1 MKAAKPVEKDNKA
14 HKNQSKKQKPKNP
27 VVVPLSEVDV
37 ASIQTQ
43 KSGNRGITAG
53 SGSPNDSLL
62 HLNGTVAGVHDSRD
76 IYGQGSEKK
85 YGKLQES
92 LAKTGDINHPDTRKI
107 EKGYMSTLNGNQ
119 IQDYHKLKSGTYLP
133 KTVQEQAV
141 VYQESKS
148 NQEAKADTKTAAA
161 GKAVSRK
168 SEVAAVEK
176 TQSVT
181 ADKAIEVD
189 VETKTSAN
197 ATDNPGFI
205 ELSGRISATA
215 QVQKRHEPAKKSSED
230 AQAAAPSPA
239 NERQSMA
246 QASQVNTMDEQKA
259 GLFKKEDFK
268 ALLSEKIHN
277 IRLPKNEEQADE
289 FEKHNNIQEVNQKA
303 VGDVK
308 KEKNLASNDIASAT
322 AAQPNTAAQPV
333 RAVAKMPTQNVGI
346 APGTPNVAKA
356 MPVKRNAESVEQP
369 IKEQTASIDSEMKAN
384 GVTDTMLAKSN
395 EPTFTDA
402 LSQKNKAKTQ
412 SAAATQQFRTNENKE
427 LSKTRNEAQ
436 TQAAHHISGMHG
448 ARKGGLGNVH
458 GEQKQTS
465 GKDSQKRKEI
475 ADHINGIYL
484 TSKTDVD
491 GILNNLDKSVAEKFD
506 NGSREAKKAFEAHV
520 DKEMKA
526 YKKKRYGDAYAKY
539 GALVAAGKWLWDKAT
554 GLPKEVNKFFDS
566 GKDLYIKVMDKFIDQ
581 IATHVT
587 TQLNAAKTRIAKGKK
602 EVQTYVSSLSPSLR
616 KIGKDAIA
624 EIQSKFNALED
635 SVNSKKDALI
645 DVLAKKYADNIT
657 SIDARISDLKTQ
669 NSGWV
674 NQALEVLKT
683 SVFAIII
690 EIKNTLT
697 NLLSGVISA
706 IQAIIMDPIGFFKN
720 LIAGV
725 SQGFTNFGNNIWTH
739 LKTGFFGWL
748 TGAMKDISITMPEDV
763 FSLKGIFSITTQV
776 LGLTWSGI
784 RAIGSKVIG
793 EPVMKVLETSFEMV
807 QIVRKEGV
815 AGLWEHLKDQFA
827 DLKATVMDAIMDIIQ
842 TQVIQAGIKWV
853 MGLLTPVGAFIKA
866 AMAIIDVVKF
876 FIQRAAQIMELVKA
890 FTDSIKAIASGNVGA
905 VAKSIENALGRAIP
919 VLIGFLASLLGIG
932 GLADKVVGVIRKI
945 RERIVKAITKFWTV
959 VKIKGGKLLNKL
971 GISKKGK
978 DDGKDKKGMTKNDK
992 KLEDSEVGETI
1003 YFSAEGENHRLW
1015 ISTKGNNVEVM
1026 VASTPLSVPERLEE
1040 WSKQL
1045 KSLPKEEQAKAESLL
1060 MKAKGQYVDLHSDA
1074 KETDKEFNKI
1084 KKQNSSNGDAEKAEK
1099 LDDNVEN
1106 KEKKLSSTLQQLF
1119 SIFGEGNEL
1128 KYSIKKLMFVQN
1140 GKVDI
1145 KDGKYSH
1152 YFKKQLSSI
1161 ENTILK
1167 IDGSTEGGR
1176 TNIRDAVK
1184 DIRGGE
1190 KWRTQHGVIYSPFV
1204 GEYQGALSEMRK
1216 NVQGEY
1222 VITTET
1228 GGSLLGDALTKGRD
1242 IENKKMLK
1250 TEPEPLLDDNGIQK
1264 KTNKGQLRFK
1274 THKTQQPEDIV
1285 KYIHQVMKD
1294 QKEKAVTIDIVETMV
1309 SGSSVNGI
1317 INNGISKLL
1326 NDNEYPNLK
1335 IKFHLMQEILGKDE
1349 DEAVN
1354 SVVNNRD
1361 KKIVEADKVI
1371 LHFNKTRYILGEDV
1385 DPQSQYNH
1393 NEPVI
1398 IFKGSDKTLTAYSII
1413 PQDGT
1418 STRSIIIALAQG
1430 EFNGKLPNVL

>member
-37 ASIQTQ
+37 VSIQTQ
-43 KSGNRGITAG
+43 KSGNRSVTAG
-53 SGSPNDSLL
+53 LANPNDSLL
-62 HLNGTVAGVHDSRD
+62 NLNGTIAVVHDSRD

-107 EKGYMSTLNGNQ
+107 EKGYMSTLNDNQ

-148 NQEAKADTKTAAA
+148 IQEAKADTKTS

-168 SEVAAVEK
+168 PEVAAVEK
-176 TQSVT
+176 PQSGT
-181 ADKAIEVD
+181 ADKAVEAD

-205 ELSGRISATA
+205 ELSGRINTTA
-215 QVQKRHEPAKKSSED
+215 KLQKQHEPSIKATND
-230 AQAAAPSPA
+230 AQAAASSPA

-246 QASQVNTMDEQKA
+246 QASQVNTMDEQKP

-322 AAQPNTAAQPV
+322 AAQPDTAAQPV

-402 LSQKNKAKTQ
+402 LAQKNKAKTQ

-475 ADHINGIYL
+475 ADHINAIYH

-602 EVQTYVSSLSPSLR
+602 EVQTYVNSLSPSLR

-674 NQALEVLKT
+674 NQALKVLKT

-748 TGAMKDISITMPEDV
+748 TGAMKGISITMPEDV

-827 DLKATVMDAIMDIIQ
+827 DLKETVMDAIMDIIQ
-842 TQVIQAGIKWV
+842 TQVIQAGIKWI
-853 MGLLTPVGAFIKA
+853 MGLMTPVGAFIKA

-905 VAKSIENALGRAIP
+905 VAKSIENALGRAVP

-945 RERIVKAITKFWTV
+945 RERIVKAITKFWTF

-971 GISKKGK
+971 GIGKKGK
-978 DDGKDKKGMTKNDK
+978 DGEKDKKGMTKNDK

-1026 VASTPLSVPERLEE
+1026 VASTPMSVGDRLKKWEDE
-1040 WSKQL
+1040 L
-1045 KSLPKEEQAKAESLL
+1045 HNLPKEEQVKAKTLL
-1060 MKAKGQYVDLHSDA
+1060 SQAKGQYLETHKGA
-1074 KETDKEFNKI
+1074 KETDKALDKAKI
-1084 KKQNSSNGDAEKAEK
+1084 QGASSDEIKRAEK
-1099 LDDNVEN
+1099 LDNNVEN
-1106 KEKKLSSTLQQLF
+1106 KEEQLSNTLQQLF
-1119 SIFGEGNEL
+1119 NIFGEGNAL
-1128 KYSIKKLMFVQN
+1128 NYSIQKVAFIKNEEFVKN
-1140 GKVDI
+1140 EEANLKE
-1145 KDGKYSH
+1145 GKYPERVREQMLEFIKH
-1152 YFKKQLSSI
+1152 IPGLRKGGNTKLRREMVSS
-1161 ENTILK
+1161 E
-1167 IDGSTEGGR
+1167 STA
-1176 TNIRDAVK
+1176 IR
-1184 DIRGGE
+1184 
-1190 KWRTQHGVIYSPFV
+1190 KWEIAQGAIYSPFV
-1204 GEYQGALSEMRK
+1204 EEYHEALQEMRK
-1216 NVQGEY
+1216 ELDGQEY
-1222 VITTET
+1222 IITTET
-1228 GGSLLGDALTKGRD
+1228 GGSFLGDAVTKGTSIKNEKIEKMPRD
-1242 IENKKMLK
+1242 RV
-1250 TEPEPLLDDNGIQK
+1250 TG
-1264 KTNKGQLRFK
+1264 K
-1274 THKTQQPEDIV
+1274 THNTQQPEDIV
-1285 KYIHQVMKD
+1285 KYV
-1294 QKEKAVTIDIVETMV
+1294 KEAMQGRENQSVIFTIVEPV
-1309 SGSSVNGI
+1309 FSGSALGSLIRKATGE
-1317 INNGISKLL
+1317 LL
-1326 NDNEYPNLK
+1326 STYPNVYF
-1335 IKFHLMQEILGKDE
+1335 KFVTMQETLGFDKDE
-1349 DEAVN
+1349 AH
-1354 SVVNNRD
+1354 
-1361 KKIVEADKVI
+1361 KKIEASKGKMRRAAKITEAQANRVQV
-1371 LHFNKTRYILGEDV
+1371 HYAQTTYVLGEDV
-1385 DPQSQYNH
+1385 PTHTDYRAKD
-1393 NEPVI
+1393 PVI
-1398 IFKGSDKTLTAYSII
+1398 VFNATDKVMTVYQIKPSDHTTTRDIVIAIGNGEFKG
-1413 PQDGT
+1413 
-1418 STRSIIIALAQG
+1418 
-1430 EFNGKLPNVL
+1430 KLKDVL

>member
-1 MKAAKPVEKDNKA
+1 MKAAKPVEIDNKA
-14 HKNQSKKQKPKNP
+14 HKNQSKKQKPKDR
-27 VVVPLSEVDV
+27 VVVPLSEVQV
-37 ASIQTQ
+37 ANVQTQ
-43 KSGNRGITAG
+43 KAG
-53 SGSPNDSLL
+53 DSSVKNGSSNPNDNLL
-62 HLNGTVAGVHDSRD
+62 SLNGTIAGVHDSRD
-76 IYGQGSEKK
+76 IYGQGSEKN

-92 LAKTGDINHPDTRKI
+92 LAKTGDINHPDTKNI
-107 EKGYMSTLNGNQ
+107 EKGYMATLNDNQ
-119 IQDYHKLKSGTYLP
+119 IQDYHNIKSGTYLP

-148 NQEAKADTKTAAA
+148 IQEAKPDTKTA
-161 GKAVSRK
+161 GKAVSK
-168 SEVAAVEK
+168 KPEVAAVEK
-176 TQSVT
+176 PQSVT
-181 ADKAIEVD
+181 ADKTVAAD
-189 VETKTSAN
+189 TETKTSAN

-205 ELSGRISATA
+205 ELSGRISTTA
-215 QVQKRHEPAKKSSED
+215 KLQKQHEPSSKATND

-246 QASQVNTMDEQKA
+246 QASQVNTMDEQKP

-277 IRLPKNEEQADE
+277 IKLPKNEEQADE

-308 KEKNLASNDIASAT
+308 KEKNVASNDIASAT

-333 RAVAKMPTQNVGI
+333 RAVAKMPTQNVGN
-346 APGTPNVAKA
+346 APGTPNAAKA
-356 MPVKRNAESVEQP
+356 MPVKRNAASVEQP

-402 LSQKNKAKTQ
+402 LAQKNKAKTQ
-412 SAAATQQFRTNENKE
+412 SVAATQQFRTNENKE

-436 TQAAHHISGMHG
+436 TQTAHHISGMHG

-506 NGSREAKKAFEAHV
+506 NGSKEAKKAFEAHV

-526 YKKKRYGDAYAKY
+526 YKKKRYGDAYVKY

-602 EVQTYVSSLSPSLR
+602 EVQTYVNSLSPSLR

-657 SIDARISDLKTQ
+657 SIDARIADLKTQ

-674 NQALEVLKT
+674 NQALDALRT

-697 NLLSGVISA
+697 NLLSGVMNA

-725 SQGFTNFGNNIWTH
+725 SQGFTNFGTNIWNH

-748 TGAMKDISITMPEDV
+748 TGAMKGISLTMPEDV
-763 FSLKGIFSITTQV
+763 FSLKGVFSITTQV

-793 EPVMKVLETSFEMV
+793 EPVMKVLETASEKGLEIV
-807 QIVRKEGV
+807 KIVRKEGA
-815 AGLWEHLKDQFA
+815 AGLWGYLKDQFA

-876 FIQRAAQIMELVKA
+876 FVQRAAQIMELVKA

-905 VAKSIENALGRAIP
+905 VAKSIENALGRAVP

-932 GLADKVVGVIRKI
+932 GLADKVLGVIRKI
-945 RERIVKAITKFWTV
+945 RQRIENAIVKFWNFVKGKAKGLLGKIGVGGKKDKKEKKGEDLRTTEEKKRDLHEGVKDGTQLLKDDNLTLKEKEKHLKIIKQTYELKELKIVANKVERDKIAVHIHGEVNPILDGV
-959 VKIKGGKLLNKL
+959 VVNFKGDQPLTPDEKNRLVKLPGGIEKLNDIISDENSGKLDQAQKQYAEVRTALDAEDRKQKNIIIELKLYDTPDPSTRTLMGAVDVLTDDEFIEVKGGKFSNA
-971 GISKKGK
+971 
-978 DDGKDKKGMTKNDK
+978 K
-992 KLEDSEVGETI
+992 KL
-1003 YFSAEGENHRLW
+1003 A
-1015 ISTKGNNVEVM
+1015 
-1026 VASTPLSVPERLEE
+1026 
-1040 WSKQL
+1040 
-1045 KSLPKEEQAKAESLL
+1045 
-1060 MKAKGQYVDLHSDA
+1060 
-1074 KETDKEFNKI
+1074 
-1084 KKQNSSNGDAEKAEK
+1084 
-1099 LDDNVEN
+1099 
-1106 KEKKLSSTLQQLF
+1106 
-1119 SIFGEGNEL
+1119 
-1128 KYSIKKLMFVQN
+1128 
-1140 GKVDI
+1140 
-1145 KDGKYSH
+1145 
-1152 YFKKQLSSI
+1152 
-1161 ENTILK
+1161 
-1167 IDGSTEGGR
+1167 
-1176 TNIRDAVK
+1176 
-1184 DIRGGE
+1184 
-1190 KWRTQHGVIYSPFV
+1190 
-1204 GEYQGALSEMRK
+1204 
-1216 NVQGEY
+1216 
-1222 VITTET
+1222 
-1228 GGSLLGDALTKGRD
+1228 
-1242 IENKKMLK
+1242 
-1250 TEPEPLLDDNGIQK
+1250 
-1264 KTNKGQLRFK
+1264 
-1274 THKTQQPEDIV
+1274 
-1285 KYIHQVMKD
+1285 D
-1294 QKEKAVTIDIVETMV
+1294 QKQFTKYQ
-1309 SGSSVNGI
+1309 N
-1317 INNGISKLL
+1317 
-1326 NDNEYPNLK
+1326 
-1335 IKFHLMQEILGKDE
+1335 
-1349 DEAVN
+1349 
-1354 SVVNNRD
+1354 
-1361 KKIVEADKVI
+1361 
-1371 LHFNKTRYILGEDV
+1371 
-1385 DPQSQYNH
+1385 
-1393 NEPVI
+1393 
-1398 IFKGSDKTLTAYSII
+1398 IFKGTKVFYDESGNEFIPPTKWVYQFKEKNVDPRLKKWLLDKGVTEV
-1413 PQDGT
+1413 
-1418 STRSIIIALAQG
+1418 R
-1430 EFNGKLPNVL
+1430 EGK

>member
-14 HKNQSKKQKPKNP
+14 HKNQSKKQKPKDP
-27 VVVPLSEVDV
+27 AVVPIAEVDRV
-37 ASIQTQ
+37 SIQTQ

-53 SGSPNDSLL
+53 SGGPNDSLL
-62 HLNGTVAGVHDSRD
+62 NLNGTIAGVHDSQD
-76 IYGQGSEKK
+76 IYGQGSEKN

-92 LAKTGDINHPDTRKI
+92 LAKTGDINHPDTRKM
-107 EKGYMSTLNGNQ
+107 EKGYMSTLNDNQ

-148 NQEAKADTKTAAA
+148 IQEAKPDTKTA
-161 GKAVSRK
+161 GKAVSK
-168 SEVAAVEK
+168 KQEVAAVEK
-176 TQSVT
+176 PQSVT
-181 ADKAIEVD
+181 ADKTVEAD
-189 VETKTSAN
+189 AETKTSAN

-205 ELSGRISATA
+205 ELSGRISITA
-215 QVQKRHEPAKKSSED
+215 KLQKQHEPSGKATND

-246 QASQVNTMDEQKA
+246 QASQVNTMDEQKP

-277 IRLPKNEEQADE
+277 IKLPKNEEQADE

-308 KEKNLASNDIASAT
+308 KEKNVASNDIASAT

-333 RAVAKMPTQNVGI
+333 RAVAKMPTQNVGN
-346 APGTPNVAKA
+346 APGTPNAAKA
-356 MPVKRNAESVEQP
+356 MPVKRNAASVEQP

-402 LSQKNKAKTQ
+402 LAQKNKAKTQ
-412 SAAATQQFRTNENKE
+412 SVAATQQFRTNENKE

-436 TQAAHHISGMHG
+436 AQAEHHISGMHG

-506 NGSREAKKAFEAHV
+506 NGSKEAKKAFEAHV

-602 EVQTYVSSLSPSLR
+602 EVQTYVNSLSPSLR

-657 SIDARISDLKTQ
+657 SIDARIADLKTQ

-674 NQALEVLKT
+674 NQALDALRT

-697 NLLSGVISA
+697 NLLSGVMSA

-748 TGAMKDISITMPEDV
+748 TGAMKGISITMPEDV

-807 QIVRKEGV
+807 QIVRKEDV

-905 VAKSIENALGRAIP
+905 VAKSIENALGKAVP

-945 RERIVKAITKFWTV
+945 RERIVKAITKFWTF
-959 VKIKGGKLLNKL
+959 VK
-971 GISKKGK
+971 S
-978 DDGKDKKGMTKNDK
+978 
-992 KLEDSEVGETI
+992 
-1003 YFSAEGENHRLW
+1003 
-1015 ISTKGNNVEVM
+1015 
-1026 VASTPLSVPERLEE
+1026 
-1040 WSKQL
+1040 
-1045 KSLPKEEQAKAESLL
+1045 
-1060 MKAKGQYVDLHSDA
+1060 KAKGLLGKIGIGGKKDKDNKGKAKNKVD
-1074 KETDKEFNKI
+1074 DKEIDLTTLRIPVPTKTD
-1084 KKQNSSNGDAEKAEK
+1084 GTHT
-1099 LDDNVEN
+1099 LYLR
-1106 KEKKLSSTLQQLF
+1106 KEKKGYKLIMESTPTFYSDFINQIETTEENKYDKDKALIIAKRLDILLDPTNDEKDAQEINEKLIELSKFTVKIIDLF
-1119 SIFGEGNEL
+1119 NLKPLKPEAAYLRGQEHGIKWQKSDAIRRGNNQ
-1128 KYSIKKLMFVQN
+1128 KPPKPQGKWGNKKDLEYA
-1140 GKVDI
+1140 GKI
-1145 KDGKYSH
+1145 AATFKDYKMHDVPIHSDH
-1152 YFKKQLSSI
+1152 SCVVFNL
-1161 ENTILK
+1161 
-1167 IDGSTEGGR
+1167 DGSESIPDR
-1176 TNIRDAVK
+1176 MRIR
-1184 DIRGGE
+1184 R
-1190 KWRTQHGVIYSPFV
+1190 
-1204 GEYQGALSEMRK
+1204 
-1216 NVQGEY
+1216 N
-1222 VITTET
+1222 
-1228 GGSLLGDALTKGRD
+1228 
-1242 IENKKMLK
+1242 
-1250 TEPEPLLDDNGIQK
+1250 DDN
-1264 KTNKGQLRFK
+1264 KTFHGFPIDSK
-1274 THKTQQPEDIV
+1274 TAEDL
-1285 KYIHQVMKD
+1285 Y
-1294 QKEKAVTIDIVETMV
+1294 
-1309 SGSSVNGI
+1309 
-1317 INNGISKLL
+1317 
-1326 NDNEYPNLK
+1326 
-1335 IKFHLMQEILGKDE
+1335 
-1349 DEAVN
+1349 
-1354 SVVNNRD
+1354 
-1361 KKIVEADKVI
+1361 
-1371 LHFNKTRYILGEDV
+1371 
-1385 DPQSQYNH
+1385 
-1393 NEPVI
+1393 
-1398 IFKGSDKTLTAYSII
+1398 
-1413 PQDGT
+1413 
-1418 STRSIIIALAQG
+1418 
-1430 EFNGKLPNVL
+1430 